1 MEINSLIELNRVT
14 NIKMRKIF
22 QPLFTNSPI
31 KVFAYRKY
39 YKDGKYLA
47 LCTREDWQEHYFNNI
62 YDIGEVFIKALIESN
77 LNQYTY
83 FLWPNNTTDNFF
95 KELWRYNIWNGISIF
110 YKQEKYVESF
120 VFACDIYAKSA
131 NNYFINNLDVLHHY
145 IQHFQ
150 LIKEDIK
157 ISKSELMKFKRPIFN
172 NIVETYNQSKKIQTI
187 ELLSVRE
194 RECLLLILKGYTAK
208 SGRMIGIAPA
218 TAAS

>member
-95 KELWRYNIWNGISIF
+95 KELWRYNIWNG
-110 YKQEKYVESF
+110 
-120 VFACDIYAKSA
+120 
-131 NNYFINNLDVLHHY
+131 
-145 IQHFQ
+145 
-150 LIKEDIK
+150 
-157 ISKSELMKFKRPIFN
+157 MKLN
-172 NIVETYNQSKKIQTI
+172 
-187 ELLSVRE
+187 
-194 RECLLLILKGYTAK
+194 G
-208 SGRMIGIAPA
+208 
-218 TAAS
+218 